1 MSSEY
6 ELITVFAK
14 NLVFFSDMVR
24 KSSLE
29 FLHGLINISNQCVY
43 VNI

>member
-14 NLVFFSDMVR
+14 NLVFFFR
-24 KSSLE
+24 
-29 FLHGLINISNQCVY
+29 HGAKEQPRVSPRAY
-43 VNI
+43 KYK